1 VVKPRAYGSIRV
13 PEDRT
18 GTGTWDIGRPSKHPH
33 VTSYTSAT
41 TATPAAAL
49 PRISVLVPSYNSG
62 AFLREALA
70 SVLDQDPRP
79 YEVLVQDGGSA
90 DDTLDILRSFG
101 ERVAWVS
108 APDEGQS
115 DALNRALARSTGD
128 VVLWL
133 NADDVLVP
141 GAIAAAAAAFGSDRN
156 LMFAYGDFDI
166 IDSTGALVRT
176 YRSSN
181 YSWNRVFA
189 RGCYIFSGSLFIRR
203 QALAEIGG
211 FEASLSACMD
221 LDLLLRLGA
230 TGRSMHVGRTIGQ
243 YRMHDETKSST
254 MGVIF
259 LREALRVRL
268 RHAGGSPRLWLIAL
282 GAAIW
287 GALMRATYGLRY
299 SRLWPRYGKGKTL

>member
-1 VVKPRAYGSIRV
+1 MTRYQPVASSRS
-13 PEDRT
+13 
-18 GTGTWDIGRPSKHPH
+18 
-33 VTSYTSAT
+33 SAE
-41 TATPAAAL
+41 AEHANPP
-49 PRISVLVPSYNSG
+49 PRISVLIPSFNS
-62 AFLREALA
+62 ARFLRQALA
-70 SVLDQDPRP
+70 SVLDQVPVP
-79 YEVLVQDGGSA
+79 QEVLVQDGGST
-90 DDTLDILRSFG
+90 DDTIDILRAYEG
-101 ERVAWVS
+101 RVAWVS

-133 NADDVLVP
+133 NADDLLLP
-141 GAIAAAAAAFGSDRN
+141 GAIAAASAAFAINPDLS
-156 LMFAYGDFDI
+156 FAYGDFDI
-166 IDSTGALVRT
+166 IDGDGVLVRT
-176 YRSSN
+176 YQSSV
-181 YSWNRVFA
+181 YSWDRVFA

-211 FEASLSACMD
+211 FEARLSACMD

-243 YRMHDETKSST
+243 YRMHDDTKSST
-254 MGVIF
+254 MGLIF